1 MVVAREA
8 GGGTDPPG
16 RSIGCDSSTTVCFTI
31 LCRHIEIMLAVVIGF
46 CGTVCRHRPHEWTQ
60 HPGLGIDVPRLHPH
74 AVTRS
79 GQQVSVGKNG
89 EPVLLTLLCDNTAI
103 GIMPLRF
110 HMNVV
115 PPRVVGD
122 MNDAMVESDKQVS
135 CRGPTMSEGH
145 APCRPLFPAI
155 GVVITEKF

>member
-16 RSIGCDSSTTVCFTI
+16 RSIRSNRRTTVRFTI

-46 CGTVCRHRPHEWTQ
+46 GGTVCRHRPHKGTQ
-60 HPGLGIDVPRLHPH
+60 HPGLGIDIPRLHPH

-89 EPVLLTLLCDNTAI
+89 EPVLLTLLCDNMAI
-103 GIMPLRF
+103 GIMPLRL
-110 HMNVV
+110 HMDVV
-115 PPRVVGD
+115 SPRVVGD

-135 CRGPTMSEGH
+135 CGGPTM
-145 APCRPLFPAI
+145 
-155 GVVITEKF
+155 